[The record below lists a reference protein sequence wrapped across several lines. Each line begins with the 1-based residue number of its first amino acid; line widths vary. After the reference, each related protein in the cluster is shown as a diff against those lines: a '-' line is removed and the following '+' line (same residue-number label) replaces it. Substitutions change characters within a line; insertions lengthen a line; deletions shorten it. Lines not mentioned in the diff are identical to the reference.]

1 MKRSTVQS
9 GMVSAS
15 QPRPLQPPPAILC
28 HHCKLLTTA
37 DLATNGLCES
47 CTMLLIEKILEYESQ
62 TRKVESP
69 DETADNQLRDQVIA
83 ALNAQRAR
91 NDKIINAL
99 DTTVAV
105 IDAVAVVVVV
115 WAMMWTIAQCVM
127 FLRAKLW

>member
-1 MKRSTVQS
+1 
-9 GMVSAS
+9 
-15 QPRPLQPPPAILC
+15 
-28 HHCKLLTTA
+28 
-37 DLATNGLCES
+37 
-47 CTMLLIEKILEYESQ
+47 MLLIEKILEYESQ